1 MIKRDVGVW
10 LGVAGGVLCI
20 VTSSVYIPMFAGLLF
35 EYVGLL
41 LAIGISL
48 SAIIGAVLVRKCH
61 AVIGGYLMFL
71 TAFIWILSYPL
82 LFVLPTGQISAVM
95 TTLTIVASPWPIL
108 GFIGGILILSEARKK
123 DSVMLRSEKRE
134 NL

>member
-1 MIKRDVGVW
+1 MIKRDVGIW
-10 LGVAGGVLCI
+10 LGLLSGILCI
-20 VTSSVYIPMFAGLLF
+20 VTSSMYIPMFAGLLF

-48 SAIIGAVLVRKCH
+48 SAIIGAVLVRKHH

-71 TAFIWILSYPL
+71 TAFIWMLSYPL

-95 TTLTIVASPWPIL
+95 TMLAIVASPWPIL
-108 GFIGGILILSEARKK
+108 SFIGGILILSEARKK
-123 DSVMLRSEKRE
+123 DSVMLRSGKRE